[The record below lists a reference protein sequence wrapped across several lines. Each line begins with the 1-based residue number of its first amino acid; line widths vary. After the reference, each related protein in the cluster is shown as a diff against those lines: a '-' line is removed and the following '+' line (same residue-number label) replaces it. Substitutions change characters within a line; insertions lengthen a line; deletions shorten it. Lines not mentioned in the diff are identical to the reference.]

1 MYQTKGLASLLG
13 RLRSVNPLVQNI
25 TNFVAMDFA
34 ANALLAIGAS
44 PAMVHAK
51 EEVADFVQIAG
62 ALTVNIG
69 TLSPAWVEGMEQAV
83 TAAQGAGKPWVFDPV
98 GVGATAYRTA
108 VAKRFT
114 AMKPTVLRGN
124 ASEIMTLTGVK
135 DITSKGVDS
144 TRPSNEAEIPA
155 KEFAL
160 RLGITVVVTGPIDII
175 TDGRRV
181 LRVANGHPLM
191 PRVTALGCG
200 LTAVIGAFLAVEK
213 DPLAAAAAAA
223 AIYGLAGE
231 IAAAKADG
239 PGSLRVLL
247 LDALYNLDEAT
258 VQKHAKIEEV

>member
-1 MYQTKGLASLLG
+1 MYPTKGPALLLS
-13 RLRSVNPLVQNI
+13 RLRSANPLVQNI

-34 ANALLAIGAS
+34 ANALLALGAS

-69 TLSPAWVEGMEQAV
+69 TLSPAWVDGMERAI

-98 GVGATAYRTA
+98 GVGATTYRTA

-114 AMKPTVLRGN
+114 DMKPTVLRGN
-124 ASEIMTLTGVK
+124 ASEIMTLAGVGG
-135 DITSKGVDS
+135 IASKGVDS

-160 RLGITVVVTGPIDII
+160 RLGITVVVTGPVDIV

-181 LRVANGHPLM
+181 LRIANGHPLM

-200 LTAVIGAFLAVEK
+200 LTAVIGAFLAIEK
-213 DPLAAAAAAA
+213 DTVAAAAAAT

-231 IAAAKADG
+231 IAAAKAKG
-239 PGSLRVLL
+239 PGSLRVQL
-247 LDALYNLDEAT
+247 LDALYSLDETT
-258 VQKHAKIEEV
+258 VQKQIKIEEA

>member
-1 MYQTKGLASLLG
+1 MYPTKGPALLLSK
-13 RLRSVNPLVQNI
+13 LRSVNPLVQNI

-34 ANALLAIGAS
+34 ANALLALGAS

-51 EEVADFVQIAG
+51 EEVADFMQIAS

-69 TLSPAWVEGMEQAV
+69 TLSPTWVEGMERAI

-98 GVGATAYRTA
+98 GVGATAYRTT

-114 AMKPTVLRGN
+114 DMKPTVLRGN
-124 ASEIMTLTGVK
+124 ASEIMTLAGVGGVA
-135 DITSKGVDS
+135 SKGVDS

-155 KEFAL
+155 KEFAS
-160 RLGITVVVTGPIDII
+160 RLGITVVVTGPIDIV

-181 LRVANGHPLM
+181 LRIANGHSMM

-200 LTAVIGAFLAVEK
+200 LTAVIGAFLAIEK
-213 DPLAAAAAAA
+213 DAVVAAAAGT

-231 IAAAKADG
+231 IAAAQAKG

-258 VQKHAKIEEV
+258 VEKQIKIEEA